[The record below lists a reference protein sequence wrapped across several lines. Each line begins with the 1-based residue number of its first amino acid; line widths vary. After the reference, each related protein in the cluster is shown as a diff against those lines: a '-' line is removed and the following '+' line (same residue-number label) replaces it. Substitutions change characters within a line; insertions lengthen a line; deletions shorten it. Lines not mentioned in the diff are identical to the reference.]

1 MNIRLVWRWFQKP
14 CLPVCIFTISLVFL
28 IGIVTISLAET
39 DFKVTTVIL
48 VRHAEKNTS
57 PQDDPSL
64 NDAGKARAEMLSH
77 MLSEAEV
84 KAIYTTQFVRTQE
97 TAQPLADRLGLSLIK
112 MDASDTK
119 EVAKHILLKH
129 SGKTVLVVG
138 HSNTVPEIIRELG
151 GESIPSFSE
160 SEFDNLFI
168 VTVYKAGKAK
178 VVKFKYDVTP

>member
-1 MNIRLVWRWFQKP
+1 
-14 CLPVCIFTISLVFL
+14 
-28 IGIVTISLAET
+28 LAET
-39 DFKVTTVIL
+39 DFKVTTVIF

-64 NDAGKARAEMLSH
+64 NNAGKARAETLSH
-77 MLSEAEV
+77 MLREADV

-112 MDASDTK
+112 MDVSDTK
-119 EVAKHILLKH
+119 EVAKDILLKH
-129 SGKTVLVVG
+129 PGKTVLVVG
-138 HSNTVPEIIRELG
+138 HSNTVVEIIRELG
-151 GESIPSFSE
+151 GGRIPSFSE